1 MLTSSAV
8 GPHHAASTMKRLA
21 KMRSGDAFADRL
33 AIERRA
39 MSSRRGARRLVGCA
53 VALLLVG
60 AGCKKVQ
67 QQQQQQQ
74 TKAEPSL
81 APERPIAQQPEAPPQ
96 TPPCPEDM
104 VHVGGYCIDKFEA
117 HLVRADAPEV
127 VLPHYERPKPGIKV
141 MARARAGITPQA
153 YLNRTEAAQACDAAS
168 KRLCSAR
175 EWYGACAGS
184 RKTRYPYGNDEIAG
198 VCNAGKSH
206 LMQKLFGANVKFTFV
221 AHYNSPRLHQEPGF
235 LAKSGEYEGCVS
247 DYGAY
252 DMVGNLHEW
261 IADDV
266 SPKLLKEIPIEY
278 GPELLGAAGRGAF
291 IGGYFSSQGEH
302 GRGCAY
308 VTATHSPD
316 YHDYSIG
323 FRCCA
328 DERGQ
333 DTIHAVDRSAPR

>member
-1 MLTSSAV
+1 
-8 GPHHAASTMKRLA
+8 MKLPA
-21 KMRSGDAFADRL
+21 EMRSG
-33 AIERRA
+33 
-39 MSSRRGARRLVGCA
+39 SRGGTRRLVRCA
-53 VALLLVG
+53 VALLLAG
-60 AGCKKVQ
+60 AGCEEVERQQLTKV
-67 QQQQQQQ
+67 
-74 TKAEPSL
+74 EPEP
-81 APERPIAQQPEAPPQ
+81 APSSAPASAQPIAQQPEAPPR

-104 VHVGGYCIDKFEA
+104 THVGGYCIDRFEA

-127 VLPHYERPKPGIKV
+127 VLPHFERPSPGTKV
-141 MARARAGITPQA
+141 MARSRAGIAPQA
-153 YLNRTEAAQACDAAS
+153 YLNRTEAAQACEAVQ

-184 RKTRYPYGNDEIAG
+184 RQTRYPYGDKEIAG

-206 LMQKLFGANVKFTFV
+206 LMQKLFGGNVKYTFV

-235 LAKSGEYEGCVS
+235 LAKSGEYEGCVN
-247 DYGAY
+247 DYGVY

-261 IADDV
+261 ISDDV
-266 SPKLLKEIPIEY
+266 SDKLLKEIPLEY
-278 GPELLGAAGRGAF
+278 GPELLGAAGSGAF
-291 IGGYFSSQGEH
+291 IGGYFSSHGEH

-328 DERGQ
+328 DERGEGTVH
-333 DTIHAVDRSAPR
+333 DEDRNGPR